1 MLGLQA
7 VCVTWFVVYGYELQ
21 PEERVSAAEFDAIV
35 LKCRAIRSD
44 RGGGAEPAVQFD
56 ETLAALTDE
65 LRSDEP
71 DPAVCEHLL
80 IATYYAAK
88 IDPDVDDEVV
98 AEFRDVVHEYTNHV
112 DTSHPDCDKG
122 GRSGET
128 RAIIRIVNKR

>member
-1 MLGLQA
+1 MHASAQDE
-7 VCVTWFVVYGYELQ
+7 YGYELQ

-112 DTSHPDCDKG
+112 DTSHP
-122 GRSGET
+122 ET
-128 RAIIRIVNKR
+128 LKRTPEKATD